1 MVKGW
6 AVLITLSLL
15 AGPVHAEL
23 RLPVTS
29 LADTELDQLRGGF
42 VMNNL
47 EISIGLEQVLA
58 VNGQTL
64 VVNRLTIPNLNDPMA
79 ADRLST
85 QLASIRGAWE
95 SEGGQLALDTAV
107 AGSGGWMT
115 VIQNSLNGTT
125 IQNIRQLNI
134 ELNNLGGAYRL
145 PRDFSLPMLP

>member
-47 EISIGLEQVLA
+47 EISIDMTTASTIEIHAIHHGRPLLKVPTHLELTDLQL
-58 VNGQTL
+58 TL
-64 VVNRLTIPNLNDPMA
+64 
-79 ADRLST
+79 
-85 QLASIRGAWE
+85 
-95 SEGGQLALDTAV
+95 
-107 AGSGGWMT
+107 
-115 VIQNSLNGTT
+115 
-125 IQNIRQLNI
+125 
-134 ELNNLGGAYRL
+134 
-145 PRDFSLPMLP
+145 

>member
-64 VVNRLTIPNLNDPMA
+64 VVNRLTIPN
-79 ADRLST
+79 
-85 QLASIRGAWE
+85 
-95 SEGGQLALDTAV
+95 
-107 AGSGGWMT
+107 
-115 VIQNSLNGTT
+115 
-125 IQNIRQLNI
+125 
-134 ELNNLGGAYRL
+134 
-145 PRDFSLPMLP
+145 

>member
-47 EISIGLEQVLA
+47 EISIGLEQVRQVFSRITDNADL
-58 VNGQTL
+58 
-64 VVNRLTIPNLNDPMA
+64 NLH
-79 ADRLST
+79 R
-85 QLASIRGAWE
+85 SIQVD
-95 SEGGQLALDTAV
+95 S
-107 AGSGGWMT
+107 
-115 VIQNSLNGTT
+115 I
-125 IQNIRQLNI
+125 
-134 ELNNLGGAYRL
+134 
-145 PRDFSLPMLP
+145 

>member
-42 VMNNL
+42 LMNNL

-85 QLASIRGAWE
+85 QLASIQGA
-95 SEGGQLALDTAV
+95 
-107 AGSGGWMT
+107 
-115 VIQNSLNGTT
+115 
-125 IQNIRQLNI
+125 
-134 ELNNLGGAYRL
+134 
-145 PRDFSLPMLP
+145 

>member
-1 MVKGW
+1 MVKRY
-6 AVLITLSLL
+6 AFLITLSLL

-29 LADTELDQLRGGF
+29 LADAELDQLRGGF

-79 ADRLST
+79 ANRLST
-85 QLASIRGAWE
+85 QLASIQGAWE
-95 SEGGQLALDTAV
+95 SGAGQLALDTAV

-134 ELNNLGGAYRL
+134 ELNNLGGAYQL